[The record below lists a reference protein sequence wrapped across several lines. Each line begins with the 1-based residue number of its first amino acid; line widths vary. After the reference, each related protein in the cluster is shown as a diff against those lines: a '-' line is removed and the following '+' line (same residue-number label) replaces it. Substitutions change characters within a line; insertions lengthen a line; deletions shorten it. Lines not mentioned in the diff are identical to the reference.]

1 MAVFA
6 GCLFLGQSVGVSLGG
21 IVLRLADSLWLL
33 ATAGVWLLL
42 LGLAFAWLLRQWR
55 SELTAPTALS

>member
-1 MAVFA
+1 M
-6 GCLFLGQSVGVSLGG
+6 GVSLGG